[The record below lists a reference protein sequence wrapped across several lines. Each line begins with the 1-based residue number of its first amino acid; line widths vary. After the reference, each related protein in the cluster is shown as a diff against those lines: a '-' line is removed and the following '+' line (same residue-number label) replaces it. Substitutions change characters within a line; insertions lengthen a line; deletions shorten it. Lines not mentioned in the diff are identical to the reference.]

1 MKQITTSDLRI
12 GNWLF
17 YSKSNKFPMQVEVIG
32 KDYIYLNFE
41 GNKGDSL
48 DIESED
54 ICPILLTKELIVKSL
69 KAEEFDF
76 EYSVDLGDRY
86 IYFKINNDND
96 KSVSLYTYDDMK
108 IIKLCDDINYFH
120 ELQNLYYALTGK
132 ELEIKR
138 EWL

>member
-41 GNKGDSL
+41 GNQGDSL

-54 ICPILLTKELIVKSL
+54 IYPIPLTKDFIIKVSDESMFKNTVDIGGYSGIEMRAEHNRDGNFELIPTINC
-69 KAEEFDF
+69 D
-76 EYSVDLGDRY
+76 EYCIGRHICYV
-86 IYFKINNDND
+86 
-96 KSVSLYTYDDMK
+96 
-108 IIKLCDDINYFH
+108 H